1 MSVVIDG
8 ITKLTYSDY
17 AQLPDDG
24 RRHEIIDGE
33 HYVSPSPSSAHQDA
47 SRHIQFQLYE
57 HIEVEG
63 LGKVYNAPM
72 DLQLSDTDVVQPDLM
87 VILREHEHYISPSR
101 IIGTPDLIVEIKSP
115 TTAEHDR
122 GVKRSLYQQYG
133 VPEYWIVD
141 VDSHTVERYVL
152 EGDRYRLDST
162 CREQITYTAEP
173 VQSRPERV
181 SAPVD
186 LRKVW

>member
-17 AQLPDDG
+17 VQLPEDG

-33 HYVSPSPSSAHQDA
+33 HYVSPSPSSAHQDT
-47 SRHIQFQLYE
+47 SRHIQYQLYQP
-57 HIEVEG
+57 IEEAG

-87 VILREHEHYISPSR
+87 VILREHYHIISPSR
-101 IIGTPDLIVEIKSP
+101 IIGAPDLIVEIKSP
-115 TTAEHDR
+115 ATAERDR
-122 GVKRSLYQQYG
+122 GVKRSLYQQHG

-141 VDSHTVERYVL
+141 LDSHTVERYVL
-152 EGDRYRLDST
+152 EGGSYRLEST
-162 CREQITYTAEP
+162 NREHITYTVEP
-173 VQSRPERV
+173 SESRPERV
-181 SAPVD
+181 DATVD